1 MRRQGLKGDSSLL
14 GGYKIM
20 VLSSSNMSQ
29 SSMQFDNCLKRLTS
43 SGANESSKKGSAH
56 FYNKY

>member
-1 MRRQGLKGDSSLL
+1 MRRQGFKGDSSLL

-29 SSMQFDNCLKRLTS
+29 SSIQFDLTILK
-43 SGANESSKKGSAH
+43 N
-56 FYNKY
+56 

>member
-29 SSMQFDNCLKRLTS
+29 SSMQFDLTI
-43 SGANESSKKGSAH
+43 
-56 FYNKY
+56 